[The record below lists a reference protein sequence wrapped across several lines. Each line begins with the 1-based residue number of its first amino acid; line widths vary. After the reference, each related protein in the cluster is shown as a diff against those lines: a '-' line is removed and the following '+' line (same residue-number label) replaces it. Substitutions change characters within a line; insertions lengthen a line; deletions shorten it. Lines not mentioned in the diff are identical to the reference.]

1 MVSKPDASWARA
13 AAGLYL
19 RVDTSNKRLVA
30 GSAVGLR
37 AKGRAWVES
46 G

>member
-1 MVSKPDASWARA
+1 MPVGR
-13 AAGLYL
+13 GLRLGFTLGY
-19 RVDTSNKRLVA
+19 KRLVA